1 MHDGAVI
8 SVAQQVL
15 LQNHSRFQ
23 PHATHGNSYVIYYSS
38 AVAFNTAYLHQTTC
52 VFFRGVTTHC
62 GCIFHSPVAD
72 FSLLV
77 FEVS

>member
-23 PHATHGNSYVIYYSS
+23 PHATYGNSYVIYYSS
-38 AVAFNTAYLHQTTC
+38 AVPLTQHVSIELHLYMQ
-52 VFFRGVTTHC
+52 
-62 GCIFHSPVAD
+62 
-72 FSLLV
+72 
-77 FEVS
+77 